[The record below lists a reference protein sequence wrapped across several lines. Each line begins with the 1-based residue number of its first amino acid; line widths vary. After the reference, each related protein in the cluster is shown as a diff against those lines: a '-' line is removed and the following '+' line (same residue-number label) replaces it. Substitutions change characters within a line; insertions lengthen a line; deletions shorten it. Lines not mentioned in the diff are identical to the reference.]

1 MPTPHEIAQ
10 ALSDVTDRASLLQ
23 RLLADTLD
31 WPIEGHVQ
39 APEEISYKWTPD
51 DLRAQN
57 LEKHLMEGQVWQ
69 FQPFRN
75 GQPWGVFLLE
85 FTNGKIYRSV
95 LRQVLRGLVPSRR
108 RDPSLTAWHH
118 ENLLFLCT
126 GRDSDRFTFAHFRGE
141 KAANAKLV
149 TF

>member
-1 MPTPHEIAQ
+1 
-10 ALSDVTDRASLLQ
+10 
-23 RLLADTLD
+23 
-31 WPIEGHVQ
+31 
-39 APEEISYKWTPD
+39 
-51 DLRAQN
+51 
-57 LEKHLMEGQVWQ
+57 

-149 TF
+149 TFGWEPGDKRRRTVCEFNLPKLAWPDDDG